1 MTGGHGHDYLGASHA
16 DDQLLTSPK
25 RSSTSAHIPTKFPKQ
40 LSWQPRTS
48 NLEEVSP
55 PLATWNLGLRLS
67 LGANGPWRL
76 LASASSAGN
85 CAALT
90 RGKAPS

>member
-1 MTGGHGHDYLGASHA
+1 MTGEHGHDYLGASHA
-16 DDQLLTSPK
+16 DNQLLTSPK

-40 LSWQPRTS
+40 LSWPPGTS
-48 NLEEVSP
+48 NLEEASP
-55 PLATWNLGLRLS
+55 LLTTWNLGLRLS
-67 LGANGPWRL
+67 LGAKGLWRL

-90 RGKAPS
+90 RGRAPS